1 MDKKDDN
8 SETLKRS
15 VDYSYRAMMSDE
27 VERIDNLEEVA
38 ITAFDAIFGGSDTV
52 EIDDNVY
59 PIRQTSKSKVRLVER
74 GGYTYIEQNP
84 HKNSKW
90 AKLAKEGHQI
100 MWVMQGR
107 RYLAQVKDG
116 KFLNLKR
123 KK

>member
-1 MDKKDDN
+1 MS
-8 SETLKRS
+8 SE
-15 VDYSYRAMMSDE
+15 E
-27 VERIDNLEEVA
+27 ERISKLEGVA
-38 ITAFDAIFGGSDTV
+38 ITVYSAIFDGSDTV
-52 EIDDNVY
+52 EIDGNVY
-59 PIRQTSKSKVRLVER
+59 PIKQTSKSKVKLVER

-84 HKNSKW
+84 HKDSKL
-90 AKLAKEGHQI
+90 AKLAQDGHQI

>member
-1 MDKKDDN
+1 
-8 SETLKRS
+8 
-15 VDYSYRAMMSDE
+15 MSTE
-27 VERIDNLEEVA
+27 EERIDKLEEVA
-38 ITAFDAIFGGSDTV
+38 AVVFTAIFAGSDSV
-52 EIDDNVY
+52 DIDGNVY

-84 HKNSKW
+84 HKDSRW

>member
-1 MDKKDDN
+1 MP
-8 SETLKRS
+8 
-15 VDYSYRAMMSDE
+15 DE
-27 VERIDNLEEVA
+27 EERIDELEEIATTVYE
-38 ITAFDAIFGGSDTV
+38 AIFDGEDTV
-52 EIDDNVY
+52 EIDGNVY
-59 PIRQTSKSKVRLVER
+59 PIKQTSKSKVRLVER

-84 HKNSKW
+84 HKDSRW

-107 RYLAQVKDG
+107 RYLAQIKDG

>member
-1 MDKKDDN
+1 
-8 SETLKRS
+8 
-15 VDYSYRAMMSDE
+15 MSDE
-27 VERIDNLEEVA
+27 EERIDKLEEVA
-38 ITAFDAIFGGSDTV
+38 ISVFAAIFDGSDIV

-59 PIRQTSKSKVRLVER
+59 PIKQTAKSKVRLVER

-84 HKNSKW
+84 HKDSKW
-90 AKLAKEGHQI
+90 AKLAQEGHQI

>member
-1 MDKKDDN
+1 
-8 SETLKRS
+8 
-15 VDYSYRAMMSDE
+15 MSTE
-27 VERIDNLEEVA
+27 EERIDKLEGVA
-38 ITAFDAIFGGSDTV
+38 NTVFAAIFDGSDSV
-52 EIDDNVY
+52 EIDGNVY

-84 HKNSKW
+84 HKDSKW
-90 AKLAKEGHQI
+90 AKLAQEGHQI

>member
-1 MDKKDDN
+1 
-8 SETLKRS
+8 
-15 VDYSYRAMMSDE
+15 MSDE
-27 VERIDNLEEVA
+27 VERIDKLKDVA
-38 ITAFDAIFGGSDTV
+38 IAVFDALFSDSDTV

-59 PIRQTSKSKVRLVER
+59 PIKQTSKSKVRLVER

-84 HKNSKW
+84 HKDSKW
-90 AKLAKEGHQI
+90 AKQAQEGHQI

-123 KK
+123 K